1 MLIAQVL
8 INGLILGG
16 LYACVAAGF
25 SLVWGVLNVINLLHG
40 TMVVLGSYLA
50 WLAWREFGVHPLVA
64 LPAVALIT
72 AALGALVQ
80 AGLLNAV
87 VGAPVLITLVVT
99 FGLNLM
105 LNDALLVGFGADY
118 RTIRPAWSAGTALL
132 GSLRIPLDRAM
143 AATTALAMTALLWL
157 LLRRSWLGRAI
168 VAVRMDGDAAALMG
182 IRVRRVYIA
191 TFALGAGLAGAAG
204 ALLGLVFPISPLASE
219 AYLGTAFTVC
229 VLGGLGSV
237 VGAVA
242 GGLALGLIESVAG
255 LYLGSANASI
265 ASFVLLILL
274 LAVRPD
280 GLFGRKGFA

>member
-1 MLIAQVL
+1 MLAQILV
-8 INGLILGG
+8 NGLILGG

-40 TMVVLGSYLA
+40 TLVVLGGYLA
-50 WLAWREFGVHPLVA
+50 WLAWRFLGLHPLLA
-64 LPAVALIT
+64 LPGVAILT
-72 AALGALVQ
+72 GALGALVQ
-80 AGLLNAV
+80 AGFLNRVIA
-87 VGAPVLITLVVT
+87 APVLITLVIT
-99 FGLNLM
+99 FGLDLV
-105 LNDALLVGFGADY
+105 LNNALLLGFGADY
-118 RTIRPAWSAGTALL
+118 RTIRPSWSLGTAELL
-132 GSLRIPLDRAM
+132 GLRIPLDRAL
-143 AATTALAMTALLWL
+143 AAAAALAMTGLLWL

-191 TFALGAGLAGAAG
+191 TFALGAGLAGTAG

-219 AYLGTAFTVC
+219 SYLGTAFTVC

-237 VGAVA
+237 VGSIA
-242 GGLALGLIESVAG
+242 GGLALGLIESVAA
-255 LYLGSANASI
+255 LYLGSENASV

>member
-1 MLIAQVL
+1 MLAQVL
-8 INGLILGG
+8 VNGLILGG

-40 TMVVLGSYLA
+40 TLVVLGGYLA
-50 WLAWREFGVHPLVA
+50 WLAWRTLGLHPLLA
-64 LPAVALIT
+64 LPGVAVLVGCLG
-72 AALGALVQ
+72 AALQ
-80 AGLLNAV
+80 AGLLNRV
-87 VGAPVLITLVVT
+87 VAAPVLITLVVT
-99 FGLNLM
+99 FGLDLM
-105 LNDALLVGFGADY
+105 LNNALLLWFGADY
-118 RTIRPAWSAGTALL
+118 RTIRPAWRPGTAELA
-132 GSLRIPLDRAM
+132 GLRIPLDRTM
-143 AATTALAMTALLWL
+143 AAAAALAMTALLWL

-182 IRVRRVYIA
+182 IRVRRVYIL
-191 TFALGAGLAGAAG
+191 TFGLGAGLAGAAG
-204 ALLGLVFPISPLASE
+204 ALLGLVFPISPLQSE

-242 GGLALGLIESVAG
+242 GGLALGLIESVAA
-255 LYLGSANASI
+255 LYFGSENAAVTSLL
-265 ASFVLLILL
+265 LLILL

>member
-1 MLIAQVL
+1 
-8 INGLILGG
+8 
-16 LYACVAAGF
+16 VAAGF

-40 TMVVLGSYLA
+40 TLVVLGSYLA
-50 WLAWREFGVHPLVA
+50 WLAWRDFGLHPLVA

-80 AGLLNAV
+80 AVLLNPV

-99 FGLNLM
+99 FGLDLM
-105 LNDALLVGFGADY
+105 LNNALLLGFGADY
-118 RTIRPAWSAGTALL
+118 RTIRPAWTPGTAVL
-132 GSLRIPLDRAM
+132 GGLRIPLDRAM
-143 AATTALAMTALLWL
+143 AAVAALAMTGLLWL

-182 IRVRRVYIA
+182 IRVRRIYVA

-219 AYLGTAFTVC
+219 SYLGTAFTVC

-237 VGAVA
+237 VGAAA
-242 GGLALGLIESVAG
+242 GGIALGLIESVAG
-255 LYLGSANASI
+255 LYLGSENASI

>member
-1 MLIAQVL
+1 MIAQVL
-8 INGLILGG
+8 VNGIILGG

-50 WLAWREFGVHPLVA
+50 WLAWRDLGLHPLVA
-64 LPAVALIT
+64 LPFVALIT
-72 AALGALVQ
+72 AALGAFIQ
-80 AGLLNAV
+80 AGLLNPV

-99 FGLNLM
+99 FGLDLM
-105 LNDALLVGFGADY
+105 LNNALLLGFGADY
-118 RTIRPAWSAGTALL
+118 RTIRPSWSPGTAVL
-132 GSLRIPLDRAM
+132 GGLRIPLDRAM
-143 AATTALAMTALLWL
+143 AAT
-157 LLRRSWLGRAI
+157 
-168 VAVRMDGDAAALMG
+168 AALMG

-204 ALLGLVFPISPLASE
+204 ALLGLVFPISPLSSE
-219 AYLGTAFTVC
+219 SYLGTAFTVC

-237 VGAVA
+237 IGAAA
-242 GGLALGLIESVAG
+242 GGIALGLIESVAA
-255 LYLGSANASI
+255 LYLGSENASI